1 MASGLEGRRPTP
13 RPERS
18 GGGRTRGRSST
29 LVRLTA
35 SDASWVG
42 PVSAFLS
49 SVTWAVAATVYSRLA
64 LKTNAFAVNITR
76 ALFGLPCFFV
86 AAVIGARGGSL
97 VEAFRIPGE
106 NALWLAVSVVG
117 SYALGDAL
125 FFRSTHSL
133 GVPGALSI
141 ASTYPL
147 WSALAGWLVRGEAMT
162 AASVAGLVMVVAG
175 VVTVIRS
182 RSEGGAKERGG
193 KALGVLLALATSLLW
208 AFNAHAIS
216 RGGRGVSPAVANTIR
231 MATVLLVVPLVA
243 RLSMGPGSAVVV
255 PAADARK
262 AAWLFVL
269 EGFGGSMLFLLG
281 ATLSSLAP
289 VVAVPFAVLS
299 GRERFSLATTS
310 GVILV
315 VSGIVLLVGTR
326 PG

>member
-1 MASGLEGRRPTP
+1 VTALDHAS
-13 RPERS
+13 
-18 GGGRTRGRSST
+18 
-29 LVRLTA
+29 
-35 SDASWVG
+35 VG

-64 LKTNAFAVNITR
+64 LKSNAFAVNVTR
-76 ALFGLPCFFV
+76 ALFALPCFLV
-86 AAVIGARGGSL
+86 AAAIGARDSSL
-97 VEAFRIPGE
+97 VEAFSIPAG

-125 FFRSTHSL
+125 FFRSTHAL

-147 WSALAGWLVRGEAMT
+147 WSAVAGWLVRGEAMSG
-162 AASVAGLVMVVAG
+162 AGVAGLLMVVGG
-175 VVTVIRS
+175 VVTVIRA
-182 RSEGGAKERGG
+182 RGEGGAGERSGR
-193 KALGVLLALATSLLW
+193 ALGVLLALATSVFW
-208 AFNAHAIS
+208 AFNAYAIS
-216 RGGRGVSPAVANTIR
+216 RGGIGVAPAVANTIR
-231 MATVLLVVPLVA
+231 MATVLAVVPLAA
-243 RLSMGPGSAVVV
+243 RLSMGPGSPLAV

-281 ATLSSLAP
+281 MTRSPLAIGTALSSLAP

-299 GRERFSLATTS
+299 GRERFSLATTA
-310 GVILV
+310 GVVLV
-315 VSGIVLLVGTR
+315 VSGIVLLVGAR

>member
-1 MASGLEGRRPTP
+1 M
-13 RPERS
+13 
-18 GGGRTRGRSST
+18 
-29 LVRLTA
+29 TA
-35 SDASWVG
+35 TDASWVG

-64 LKTNAFAVNITR
+64 LRTNAFAVNVTR
-76 ALFGLPCFFV
+76 ALFALPCFLV

-106 NALWLAVSVVG
+106 NAFWLAVSVVG

-125 FFRSTHSL
+125 FFRSTHAL

-162 AASVAGLVMVVAG
+162 AAGVAGLLMVVGG
-175 VVTVIRS
+175 VVAVIRA
-182 RSEGGAKERGG
+182 RSGGAAGERGG
-193 KALGVLLALATSLLW
+193 RAKGVLLALATSAFW
-208 AFNAHAIS
+208 AFNAYAIS
-216 RGGRGVSPAVANTIR
+216 RGGKGISPAVANTIR
-231 MATVLLVVPLVA
+231 MATVLLTVPLVA
-243 RLSMGPGSAVVV
+243 RLSMGSGSAVVV

-281 ATLSSLAP
+281 MTRSPLAIGAALSSLAP
-289 VVAVPFAVLS
+289 VVSVPFAVLS
-299 GRERFSLATTS
+299 GRERFSLSTTV
-310 GVILV
+310 GVVLV

-326 PG
+326 GG